1 MTLDARGDFNWT
13 VAIMK
18 MKFLAGLAGIGI
30 VILTAGCVGTVSGT
44 HSAAVSWGQDYMVG
58 RYDRSVDQVYQASVQ
73 VVQTDGTLITEYVP
87 HDDTNTVRSLYGK
100 VNNENVWVRVEGI
113 DPQITQVTVQARSK
127 WGTKDL
133 DLVHELEKR
142 DRVTTRAVSKIC
154 RPLIRYSAHSRPVFC
169 RPNPS
174 PFL

>member
-1 MTLDARGDFNWT
+1 
-13 VAIMK
+13 MK
-18 MKFLAGLAGIGI
+18 MKTIAGLAGLGI
-30 VILTAGCVGTVSGT
+30 IILTGGCVGTVAGT
-44 HSAAVSWGQDYMVG
+44 HSRAVSWGQDSVYG

-113 DPQITQVTVQARSK
+113 DPQVTQVTVQARSK

-133 DLVHELEKR
+133 DLVHELEKEIALQLAR
-142 DRVTTRAVSKIC
+142 
-154 RPLIRYSAHSRPVFC
+154 
-169 RPNPS
+169 
-174 PFL
+174 